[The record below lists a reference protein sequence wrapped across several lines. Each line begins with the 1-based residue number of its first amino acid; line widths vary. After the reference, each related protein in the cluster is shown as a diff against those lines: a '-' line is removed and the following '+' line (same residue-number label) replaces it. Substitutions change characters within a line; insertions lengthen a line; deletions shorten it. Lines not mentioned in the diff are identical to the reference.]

1 MIVWKVA
8 IRESSESAL
17 IGVGLS
23 VFKDRFILELE

>member
-8 IRESSESAL
+8 IGESSESAL
-17 IGVGLS
+17 ICVGLS